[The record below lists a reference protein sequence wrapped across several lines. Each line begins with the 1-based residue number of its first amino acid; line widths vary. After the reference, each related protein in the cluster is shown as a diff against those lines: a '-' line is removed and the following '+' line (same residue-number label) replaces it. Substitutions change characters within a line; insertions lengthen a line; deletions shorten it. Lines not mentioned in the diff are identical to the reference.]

1 MNGVSLGSANW
12 LAREGGVKWYC
23 CHLSW
28 ASGYLCPRSACW
40 KVELSLLLGLWLPRS
55 QGEGSHWGSSLT
67 IPRLTA
73 MALPPPLGPRLLSE
87 PLNHPPGGLRELDMA
102 GCTICPASGEERNR
116 LPTPSSS
123 EDPAGGKH
131 CEHLSSG
138 QEVLEAEQDS
148 LALCLLGLGLRL
160 QDREQGLGPWAS
172 ARSRMGQLQADL
184 RGAAERVD
192 ALLAFGEGLAQ
203 RSEPRARASLE
214 QVLRALRAHRGSIFR
229 RLWWLQAQLV
239 SSSLVFEEANPLDQD
254 LEVEGDLD
262 GPGPGGVWGPWAP
275 SSYPS
280 PAELEWDPAGDVG
293 RLRPLGQKTA
303 WTPGAR
309 CELCGHRGPQ
319 SGGQGLEDMLM
330 SGFNHWKHLA
340 GHQRCSLLQKSQDK
354 KQASPNLQDVMLEVD
369 PGAPPPA
376 SGHCLTFLLLLLF
389 LFLVGVTLLLPPSGG
404 SCCCP
409 ARLARTPYLVLSYV
423 NGPPPI

>member
-172 ARSRMGQLQADL
+172 ARSRMGQLQALQADL

-239 SSSLVFEEANPLDQD
+239 SSSLVRPTLAVPAPGHAHVGLQPLETLGRSPKMFPAPEVSGQEAGISQSPGRDVGGRPWSPSSCIRALPDLPPPPPL
-254 LEVEGDLD
+254 
-262 GPGPGGVWGPWAP
+262 PFPGG
-275 SSYPS
+275 
-280 PAELEWDPAGDVG
+280 
-293 RLRPLGQKTA
+293 
-303 WTPGAR
+303 
-309 CELCGHRGPQ
+309 C
-319 SGGQGLEDMLM
+319 
-330 SGFNHWKHLA
+330 HLA
-340 GHQRCSLLQKSQDK
+340 
-354 KQASPNLQDVMLEVD
+354 
-369 PGAPPPA
+369 PA
-376 SGHCLTFLLLLLF
+376 TVRGLLLLSCPT
-389 LFLVGVTLLLPPSGG
+389 GQDTLPGAQLCQWSPPN
-404 SCCCP
+404 
-409 ARLARTPYLVLSYV
+409 LST
-423 NGPPPI
+423 